1 MNTIDKLLQLK
12 PTDLEEVRAAL
23 NEAIT
28 ELRRE
33 AEEKLASLQSDPKA
47 AGSVKEAMLTIEI
60 IGRAARD
67 VAKLEAAATKTMQH
81 VWKRLRKQQPE
92 SEQAAK

>member
-47 AGSVKEAMLTIEI
+47 AGSVKEAMLTIEDHRSSRK
-60 IGRAARD
+60 GCGETGGCGHENHAARLETT
-67 VAKLEAAATKTMQH
+67 AKTTT
-81 VWKRLRKQQPE
+81 
-92 SEQAAK
+92 